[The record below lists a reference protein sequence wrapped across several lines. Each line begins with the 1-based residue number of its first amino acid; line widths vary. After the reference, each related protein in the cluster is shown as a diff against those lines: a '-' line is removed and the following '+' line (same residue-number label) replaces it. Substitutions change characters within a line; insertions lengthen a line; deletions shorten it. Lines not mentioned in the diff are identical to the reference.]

1 MKITCNI
8 IQDMLPLYVDD
19 VLSEDSRKMIE
30 EHLKDCEVC
39 REKRRNMEE
48 DSLPSFSQASEN
60 EKNAE
65 KEILLGI
72 RRRIRRKRLAAVLI
86 CAACILGAAAAGNY
100 LYYHREVYLPYEE
113 TGLRM
118 EGDKLYSDR
127 NWYGRIRGIVSPDQ
141 KTEFLVEVETC
152 NVRREYPADEIPANR
167 LVMDLGAISSG
178 EGDTETTIPTLE
190 KVYYLPKEYVDFSFS
205 DDPEEAKKEL
215 KELEEKSVLLW
226 EKSADN
232 RGESMEEESSAV
244 STDPVRYYNGKTEI
258 RTETG
263 SWKIPAGSYA
273 DKNGYVYDASGTC
286 IGVNET
292 YRYVYDPDAL
302 G

>member
-1 MKITCNI
+1 MDIRELYETYFSTVYKYIFSISRDVHIAEDVTQETFFKALKYADGFRGDCKLSVWL
-8 IQDMLPLYVDD
+8 IQ
-19 VLSEDSRKMIE
+19 I
-30 EHLKDCEVC
+30 
-39 REKRRNMEE
+39 
-48 DSLPSFSQASEN
+48 A
-60 EKNAE
+60 KNCYMDE
-65 KEILLGI
+65 L
-72 RRRIRRKRLAAVLI
+72 RKRKR
-86 CAACILGAAAAGNY
+86 ILSA
-100 LYYHREVYLPYEE
+100 EE
-113 TGLRM
+113 I
-118 EGDKLYSDR
+118 EGT
-127 NWYGRIRGIVSPDQ
+127 VSPDQ

-152 NVRREYPADEIPANR
+152 NVRREYPAEEIPANR
-167 LVMDLGAISSG
+167 LVMDFGAISSG
-178 EGDTETTIPTLE
+178 EGDTEMTIPTLE
-190 KVYYLPKEYVDFSFS
+190 KVYYLPKEYVDFFFS

-226 EKSADN
+226 VKNAND
-232 RGESMEEESSAV
+232 RGETTEEGSFAV

-263 SWKIPAGSYA
+263 SWTIPVGSYA

>member
-1 MKITCNI
+1 MDIRE
-8 IQDMLPLYVDD
+8 LYETYFSTVYKYIFSISRD
-19 VLSEDSRKMIE
+19 VHIAEDVTQETFFKALKHADGFRGDCKLSVWLI
-30 EHLKDCEVC
+30 
-39 REKRRNMEE
+39 RRNMEE

-152 NVRREYPADEIPANR
+152 NVRREYPAEEIPANLCKVKSR
-167 LVMDLGAISSG
+167 YQLALFV
-178 EGDTETTIPTLE
+178 LE
-190 KVYYLPKEYVDFSFS
+190 K
-205 DDPEEAKKEL
+205 
-215 KELEEKSVLLW
+215 
-226 EKSADN
+226 
-232 RGESMEEESSAV
+232 
-244 STDPVRYYNGKTEI
+244 
-258 RTETG
+258 
-263 SWKIPAGSYA
+263 
-273 DKNGYVYDASGTC
+273 
-286 IGVNET
+286 
-292 YRYVYDPDAL
+292 
-302 G
+302 

>member
-19 VLSEDSRKMIE
+19 VLSEDSRKMVE

-60 EKNAE
+60 EKKAE

-205 DDPEEAKKEL
+205 DDPEEAEKEL

-226 EKSADN
+226 VKNADD
-232 RGESMEEESSAV
+232 RGETIE
-244 STDPVRYYNGKTEI
+244 
-258 RTETG
+258 
-263 SWKIPAGSYA
+263 
-273 DKNGYVYDASGTC
+273 
-286 IGVNET
+286 
-292 YRYVYDPDAL
+292 
-302 G
+302 